1 VTYYNFVS
9 DQFTGF
15 HGIVIPGTLRDS
27 MYLIEGILEQQTT
40 LKPKEIM
47 TDTAGYSDIVFGLF
61 GLLGYQFSPRIADI
75 GKTTFWRLDTT
86 ADYGVLNKLAKG
98 KIRKD
103 LIGRYWDDMLRI
115 AGSLK
120 MGVVSPTELIQT
132 LQRNGKPTMLGKALG
147 EFGRIYKT
155 QYLLTYVDDRG
166 YRRRILT
173 QLNRGESRHNLA
185 RAVFYGKK
193 GELHQSYREGQE
205 DQLGALGLVVNAIIV
220 WNTRYMELAIENL
233 RKSYECVYID
243 DIKRLSPLGYEH
255 INIMGKYS
263 FKISEE
269 IRKGMLRSLLT
280 LETEIE

>member
-1 VTYYNFVS
+1 MLARRL
-9 DQFTGF
+9 

-27 MYLIEGILEQQTT
+27 MYLIEGILEQQTI

-75 GKTTFWRLDTT
+75 GKSTFWKLDTT
-86 ADYGVLNKLAKG
+86 ADYGILNKLAKG

-103 LIGRYWDDMLRI
+103 IIGRYWDDMLRI

-132 LQRNGKPTMLGKALG
+132 LQCNGKPTMLGKSIG

-155 QYLLTYVDDRG
+155 QYLLTYVDDEG
-166 YRRRILT
+166 YRRKILT
-173 QLNRGESRHNLA
+173 QSNRGESRHNLA
-185 RAVFYGKK
+185 RTVFYGKK

-233 RKSYECVYID
+233 RKSYVNVCILM
-243 DIKRLSPLGYEH
+243 I
-255 INIMGKYS
+255 
-263 FKISEE
+263 
-269 IRKGMLRSLLT
+269 
-280 LETEIE
+280 